1 MKRQREVIEFP
12 LAKVVPDL
20 GQPRKFFDP
29 KSLGE
34 LAESIKQ
41 HGSLPLILVRLKA
54 YFAKRT
60 HEYQKRKKE
69 GN

>member
-1 MKRQREVIEFP
+1 MKTKQEAKELP
-12 LAKVVPDL
+12 LDQVALDL

-41 HGSLPLILVRLKA
+41 NGLLQTILVRPQA
-54 YFAKRT
+54 YFAKRNC
-60 HEYQKRKKE
+60 EYLKKKE
-69 GN
+69 GT

>member
-12 LAKVVPDL
+12 LAKVRYNL

-41 HGSLPLILVRLKA
+41 HGSLQPILVRPKA

-60 HEYQKRKKE
+60 HEYRKKKE